1 MVQRIY
7 TKASAE
13 LLQSRS
19 FLCKNE
25 AQLTM
30 REIER
35 NQMVASVRRTFKQSP
50 PSFACSVSSC
60 PISLS
65 ALLCVPPF
73 SAFLPW
79 LTPGP
84 AQKLYA
90 RRVHPS
96 LLLLFLQGS
105 CAWSIEKPRISPS
118 SFILPTTAPLF
129 SRAFVI
135 QRHATYSTQSSNI
148 HNFRTISVKR
158 ENKST

>member
-1 MVQRIY
+1 MVQREY
-7 TKASAE
+7 TIASAG
-13 LLQSRS
+13 LLQSCS

-25 AQLTM
+25 AQLMM

-35 NQMVASVRRTFKQSP
+35 NQMMASVRRTFKQSP

-79 LTPGP
+79 LTPGR

-96 LLLLFLQGS
+96 LLLFLQGS
-105 CAWSIEKPRISPS
+105 CAWSIEKSRISPS

-135 QRHATYSTQSSNI
+135 QRHTTYSNQSSI
-148 HNFRTISVKR
+148 FIISAR
-158 ENKST
+158 FL